1 MSDLGVAIEDG
12 VVDVKG
18 QLAAVLKGLGLDVMG
33 DKSLLLDG
41 NRSEQQPVGMLQQIL
56 DKLEAIT
63 NGSTPSR
70 APVKIKSRTVKGLI
84 WLAHPAVPSKT
95 KSKPKSDG
103 KQKSGYD
110 RAEFDDNMSG
120 VDRDCC
126 MSARIVKDEIIT
138 IGFDNYGDLI
148 RYIIRI
154 LDFSNEN
161 PASGKTLDA
170 SQMLVAA
177 KHSVNFRNVFFT
189 SSDDYNI
196 DLTTYQA
203 HTWLTLY
210 GGSTEASVTNAL
222 SNKRNGA
229 PIAEDT
235 FSRHFEPAHQC
246 YQYDDRI
253 AEHLSKYASVASTKS
268 IQQHPQVGHVKF
280 HPHAYITEN
289 DVAVTTGSITNLSV
303 STVAGSISNR
313 YTQQIGRELSGKI
326 DMELQIMDAHKY
338 TMHQ

>member
-41 NRSEQQPVGMLQQIL
+41 NQSEPQPVGMLQQIL

-84 WLAHPAVPSKT
+84 WLAHPAVSSK
-95 KSKPKSDG
+95 KSKPKSVD

-126 MSARIVKDEIIT
+126 MSARIVKDEVIS

-148 RYIIRI
+148 RYIIR
-154 LDFSNEN
+154 N
-161 PASGKTLDA
+161 SGSLTSATRTL
-170 SQMLVAA
+170 LV
-177 KHSVNFRNVFFT
+177 
-189 SSDDYNI
+189 
-196 DLTTYQA
+196 
-203 HTWLTLY
+203 
-210 GGSTEASVTNAL
+210 E
-222 SNKRNGA
+222 
-229 PIAEDT
+229 
-235 FSRHFEPAHQC
+235 RH
-246 YQYDDRI
+246 
-253 AEHLSKYASVASTKS
+253 
-268 IQQHPQVGHVKF
+268 
-280 HPHAYITEN
+280 
-289 DVAVTTGSITNLSV
+289 
-303 STVAGSISNR
+303 
-313 YTQQIGRELSGKI
+313 
-326 DMELQIMDAHKY
+326 
-338 TMHQ
+338 